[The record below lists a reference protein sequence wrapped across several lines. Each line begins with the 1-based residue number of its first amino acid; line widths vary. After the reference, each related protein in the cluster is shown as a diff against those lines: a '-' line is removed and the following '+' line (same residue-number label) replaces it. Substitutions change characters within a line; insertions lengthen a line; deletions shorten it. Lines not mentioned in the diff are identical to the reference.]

1 MNYKS
6 NNKLPIVE
14 PLNTKRRKAIDR
26 YFNCFS
32 FYEDFEDRRFEKYV
46 DKVKIQ
52 LWDYLTSTYS
62 LPKQQK
68 DKMDLIS
75 DIAYFL
81 IYYFTGGEPLDTDI
95 VSDIEYSKVVDSSF
109 LAALHQ
115 YYVDE
120 YFFDE
125 GDFIDIFLSNI
136 KNENIL
142 FKFVEAELRNACK
155 LYIAKTT
162 IKDETVKPDS
172 YHKTLPL
179 TDTDAIDMLTN
190 IYNWVAIDIERFI
203 QKDMGEEYFDNIEEK
218 KTNDLKEQNHN
229 NQKELAKANKTIRKQ
244 DTLIKEKDRIIKQ
257 LTEKIENLNQEE
269 KDDKK
274 ELIEENEILARQ
286 NTKLKEKYNELL
298 SKYKD
303 LKSQTIE
310 ISDTNEVESE
320 TEIKE
325 LDMNGRYVF
334 VLKDSFAFLENVK
347 DTFPN
352 ATFIET
358 NSNLNPNAIDMVII
372 ISSHIDHT
380 TYYAIKNQCKTKGIQ
395 YIHCEHSNIE
405 LIKNMMWTH
414 MEL

>member
-1 MNYKS
+1 MIFTNYKS
-6 NNKLPIVE
+6 NNKLPVTE
-14 PLNTKRRKAIDR
+14 PLNIKRRKALNR
-26 YFNCFS
+26 YLNCFS
-32 FYEDFEDRRFEKYV
+32 FYEEFEDRRFDKYV
-46 DKVKIQ
+46 DKVKYQ
-52 LWDYLTSTYS
+52 LWDYIGETYNLKKS
-62 LPKQQK
+62 QK
-68 DKMDLIS
+68 DKMDTIS

-95 VSDIEYSKVVDSSF
+95 VSDLEYSNVIESSF

-125 GDFIDIFLSNI
+125 GDFIDIFLCDI
-136 KNENIL
+136 KNEKIL
-142 FKFVEAELRNACK
+142 FKFVEEELRNACK
-155 LYIAKTT
+155 LYIAKMT
-162 IKDETVKPDS
+162 IKDKTIEPDS

-179 TDTDAIDMLTN
+179 SDTDAIDMLTN

-203 QKDMGEEYFDNIEEK
+203 QKCMGEDFFDNIEEK
-218 KTNDLKEQNHN
+218 KIQDLKEQSN
-229 NQKELAKANKTIRKQ
+229 NNKKELSKANKTIRKQ
-244 DTLIKEKDRIIKQ
+244 ENTLKEKDWIIKQ
-257 LTEKIENLNQEE
+257 LTEKIEKLNQEE
-269 KDDKK
+269 KNDKK
-274 ELIEENEILARQ
+274 ELVEENEILARQ

-310 ISDTNEVESE
+310 TSDANEVESE

-358 NSNLNPNAIDMVII
+358 NSNAIDMVII

-380 TYYAIKNQCKTKGIQ
+380 TYYAIKGQCKTKGIP